1 MKIINIADAID
12 LANKYREDC
21 EMTDDERDVVEWILN
36 ETNSAQIPDQ
46 QIRTVTRYLE
56 LLYEETRSDDLREIV
71 YQFIQLFEA
80 QSERIDK
87 NDDKD

>member
-46 QIRTVTRYLE
+46 QIRTVTRYL
-56 LLYEETRSDDLREIV
+56 
-71 YQFIQLFEA
+71 
-80 QSERIDK
+80 
-87 NDDKD
+87 